1 MKRWM
6 IFIGLVD
13 EETERKIPALAIFGS
28 ILITLAPVVAFV
40 GNISIGS
47 ILVGIASL
55 VIGSGILLFVRMS
68 QSH

>member
-1 MKRWM
+1 M

-13 EETERKIPALAIFGS
+13 EETERKIPAIAIFGS
-28 ILITLAPVVAFV
+28 ILIALAPVVAFV